1 MAAGECMAEC
11 HPSRPALAFRCRYS
25 SRNVVLPDITA
36 DGTEFGDAV
45 VEFVRKNPTRVV
57 LPTGDSAI
65 AALMPRRDQLAT
77 LGCAL
82 ALAPTSALKI
92 ANDKGRTLELASS
105 LGIHHPKTMR
115 IDNLDDMS
123 AILSEFDFP
132 FVLKPTTSWTRRST
146 DRLVPV
152 EVIDKTEAME
162 AAERI
167 LIAGAGVLAQQFA
180 SGLRESISLFMVDGK
195 VLASCGHLAYRSN
208 PPLGGA
214 SVMRETIPL
223 HQDIYGAAV
232 ELATAIGIQGPCDV
246 EFRRDAENHPLLMEV
261 NARLAGTIE
270 NAIRSGVDLP
280 LMIWQWAVGLPIN
293 RVESYRIGVRTRW
306 LRGEMGWLLANYG
319 RAGRPDSVSRRRAFW
334 IFATEFARTRYYDCF
349 DRHDLHPVIAE
360 LKITAAAA
368 RQSISKLREKTI

>member
-1 MAAGECMAEC
+1 
-11 HPSRPALAFRCRYS
+11 
-25 SRNVVLPDITA
+25 VVLPDITA
-36 DGTEFGDAV
+36 DGTEFGTAV

-57 LPTGDSAI
+57 LPAGDGAI

-77 LGCAL
+77 LGCVL
-82 ALAPTSALKI
+82 ALAPSSALKI
-92 ANDKGRTLELASS
+92 ANDKDRTLEVARN
-105 LGIHHPKTMR
+105 LGIDHPKTMR

-123 AILSEFDFP
+123 AILAEFDFP
-132 FVLKPTTSWTRRST
+132 FVLKPTTSWTQRST

-162 AAERI
+162 VAERI
-167 LIAGAGVLAQQFA
+167 LAAGAGVLVQQFA
-180 SGLRESISLFMVDGK
+180 SGLRESVSLFMVDGK
-195 VLASCGHLAYRSN
+195 VLASCAHVAYRSN

-232 ELATAIGIQGPCDV
+232 ELATAIGVQGPCDV
-246 EFRRDAENHPLLMEV
+246 EFRRDADNRPLLMEV
-261 NARLAGTIE
+261 NGRLGGTTE
-270 NAIRSGVDLP
+270 DAIRSGVDLP
-280 LMIWQWAVGLPIN
+280 LMVWQWAAGLPIN

-319 RAGRPDSVSRRRAFW
+319 RAGRPDSVSRRHAFW

-349 DRHDLHPVIAE
+349 DRHDPNPVIAE
-360 LKITAAAA
+360 LKIMVTAAKG
-368 RQSISKLREKTI
+368 SISKLREKEI